1 MTHSYQRVLSES
13 TAPLADG
20 RSSLSDVLSIE
31 TNILWRGNSMLT
43 DMDGNKEE
51 RLPLLTR
58 SDKAV
63 AQENTKM

>member
-1 MTHSYQRVLSES
+1 
-13 TAPLADG
+13 
-20 RSSLSDVLSIE
+20 
-31 TNILWRGNSMLT
+31 MLT